1 MKENGDDLLTV
12 GRLAHAAQVGVST
25 LRFYERSG
33 LLPKPLRTASNYRL
47 YPKEAAR
54 RIRFVRRAQQ
64 LGFTLNEIK
73 QLLNL
78 RVASGSTCAEVRER
92 ADAKIRDI
100 VERIGSLR
108 RMARALARLASE
120 CGKKRSNHTCPILE
134 HLEGHL

>member
-1 MKENGDDLLTV
+1 MTV

-33 LLPKPLRTASNYRL
+33 LLPKPPRTASNYRL
-47 YPKEAAR
+47 YPSEAAQ

-78 RVASGSTCAEVRER
+78 RVASGSTCADVRER
-92 ADAKIRDI
+92 ADVKIRDI
-100 VERIGSLR
+100 EERIGSLR
-108 RMARALARLASE
+108 RMERALAKLASE
-120 CGKKRSNHTCPILE
+120 CGQKRSKRTCPILE